1 MAMPE
6 FRGPTF
12 KVLGIGLLTL
22 LMLIPLAQVQR
33 ILAERAA
40 ARDEAVSMIA
50 SRWGG
55 MQQVGGPVL
64 AVPFERQVERVRKG
78 VSEWRREQGTV
89 LVLADRLRID
99 GSLSISERAYGI
111 FSTPVYTSKLA
122 LDGEFLPGD
131 LPVSRDDE
139 RIEWKWS
146 AAELRLPIADV
157 GGVRGL
163 GRLEVDG
170 APRRAVP
177 SPASVAGVPVVS
189 IPLGLTGRPAKP
201 LRFRIKLDL
210 AGTRQIHFLP
220 LARATHATLRAP
232 WPHPGFDGGRLP
244 SRHSVRAD
252 GFVAE
257 WDALELNRRYAQ
269 AWSDSEDMRA
279 SVGESAFGV
288 ALLQP
293 VDDYARNVR
302 TGKYGLLFIALT
314 FLALFLFEVLRRL
327 RVHPVQYLLV
337 GLALSCF
344 YLLLLALSEQIGFD
358 LSYLVAAASVAAIV
372 GAYAASVLARVR
384 DGVILGGGVA
394 GLYALLYGLII
405 SERYALLIGS
415 IGLLATVAALMYLTR
430 RIDWYRQSAGAD
442 GAIESDP
449 GASGGNG

>member
-33 ILAERAA
+33 ILAERSA
-40 ARDEAVSMIA
+40 ARDEAVTMIA

-64 AVPFERQVERVRKG
+64 AVPFERQVEHVRRG
-78 VSEWRREQGTV
+78 VSEWRRERGTL
-89 LVLADRLRID
+89 LVLADQLRID
-99 GSLSISERAYGI
+99 GSLAISERAYGI
-111 FSTPVYTSKLA
+111 FATPVYTSKLD
-122 LDGEFLPGD
+122 LDGKFLPGD
-131 LPVSRDDE
+131 LPETRDDE
-139 RIEWKWS
+139 RIEWQWS

-157 GGVRGL
+157 GGVRDVR
-163 GRLEVDG
+163 RLTVNG
-170 APRRAVP
+170 VPRRAKP

-189 IPLGLTGRPAKP
+189 IPLGLSARPLTP
-201 LRFRIKLDL
+201 LNFRIELDL

-220 LARATHATLRAP
+220 LARATRATLRAP

-244 SRHSVRAD
+244 SHHAVRPD
-252 GFVAE
+252 GFTAE
-257 WDALELNRRYAQ
+257 WNALELNRRYPQ
-269 AWSDSEDMRA
+269 SWSDAEDMSA

-344 YLLLLALSEQIGFD
+344 YLLLLALSEQLGFD
-358 LSYLVAAASVAAIV
+358 RAYLIAAASVAAIV
-372 GAYAASVLARVR
+372 GAYAASVLARAR
-384 DGVILGGGVA
+384 DGTILGAGVA

-405 SERYALLIGS
+405 SQKYALLIGAV
-415 IGLLATVAALMYLTR
+415 GLLVVVASLMFLTR
-430 RIDWYRQSAGAD
+430 RIDWYRQSARVD
-442 GAIESDP
+442 GATSPDP
-449 GASGGNG
+449 IVPVEDA